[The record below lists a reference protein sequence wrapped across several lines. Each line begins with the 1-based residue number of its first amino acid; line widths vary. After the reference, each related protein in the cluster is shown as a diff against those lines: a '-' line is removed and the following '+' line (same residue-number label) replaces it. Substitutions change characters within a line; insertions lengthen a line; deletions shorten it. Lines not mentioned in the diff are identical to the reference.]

1 MSLHHN
7 FAYNGYYEKGRK
19 ISSFQVKPFKLYLGR
34 VYLTKSY
41 LLQVNVLT
49 ERNGNKKRKT
59 YLLTFLM
66 QNFVN
71 ANYFVQFES

>member
-19 ISSFQVKPFKLYLGR
+19 ISSFQVKSFKRYLGR
-34 VYLTKSY
+34 SKQM
-41 LLQVNVLT
+41 QVNVVT
-49 ERNGNKKRKT
+49 ERNGHKKRKM
-59 YLLTFLM
+59 YFKM

-71 ANYFVQFES
+71 PNYFVKFESLFF